1 MLGRKPNS
9 KAEGQP
15 ERPKVYVRAN
25 GTRYVKVGDLLR
37 SQKRPRCNQRF
48 GQTLNQQETFYLIF
62 RK

>member
-37 SQKRPRCNQRF
+37 SER
-48 GQTLNQQETFYLIF
+48 GQEAIKDLAKLSINKKPSI
-62 RK
+62 